1 MLRSITLVNY
11 QSHQQTRLE
20 LGPFTVV
27 VGSSSS
33 GKSALVRAL
42 RLVAENARG
51 VTYVRQGT
59 KQARVS
65 LELVR
70 DEGEQPT
77 VVSIARGKGVSE
89 YELFLPGAVE
99 PTVFTKCGTS
109 VPDALSD
116 VMGFGDSNLWIA
128 GQFDRPYLLDET
140 GSQVAAV
147 LGKLTNVTMIFA
159 AVRECNR
166 RAAEAGRRFKDA
178 AGELSSVKA
187 TLREHLDLPRRKAAG
202 LAAEE
207 ALERASSLSGRRQL
221 LVRRIEAL
229 GESEARAVAARASSV
244 TVPVVTDLLA
254 LDARRTRLR
263 ALVGA
268 VGEAAQR
275 RDAVS
280 SALRSA
286 PEAQSLALIEGRRAS
301 LRIAL
306 ADAAESHER
315 RRRLADESS
324 RADAALDAAR
334 EEFAESLRRA
344 GSCPLCGASATHA
357 QIDHVV

>member
-11 QSHQQTRLE
+11 QSHQLSKLE

-27 VGSSSS
+27 IGSSSS
-33 GKSALVRAL
+33 GKSAIVRAV

-65 LELVR
+65 LELVSA
-70 DEGEQPT
+70 EGGEPT
-77 VVSIARGKGVSE
+77 VVSVARGKGVSE
-89 YELFLPGAVE
+89 YELSLPGAAE

-109 VPDALSD
+109 VPEALAD

-140 GSQVAAV
+140 GSAVAAV

-166 RAAEAGRRFKDA
+166 RASEAGRRYKEA
-178 AGELSSVKA
+178 SGELATVKA
-187 TLREHLDLPRRKAAG
+187 TLREHLDLPCRKAAG

-207 ALERASSLSGRRQL
+207 ALERATDLSTRRQV
-221 LVRRIEAL
+221 LVRRIEAADAA
-229 GESEARAVAARASSV
+229 EVRAMSARASSV
-244 TVPVVTDLLA
+244 FVPEVTGLA
-254 LDARRTRLR
+254 AIESRRARLR
-263 ALVGA
+263 GLVDL
-268 VGEAAQR
+268 VEEAALR

-280 SALRSA
+280 SVLRPA
-286 PEAQSLALIEGRRAS
+286 PEVHSLALIQGRRAS
-301 LRIAL
+301 LSTAL
-306 ADAAESHER
+306 AVVAESHER

-324 RADAALDAAR
+324 RAADVLSVAKD
-334 EEFAESLRRA
+334 EFSASLRRA
-344 GSCPLCGASATHA
+344 GSCPLCGASASHA
-357 QIDHVV
+357 QIDQVV